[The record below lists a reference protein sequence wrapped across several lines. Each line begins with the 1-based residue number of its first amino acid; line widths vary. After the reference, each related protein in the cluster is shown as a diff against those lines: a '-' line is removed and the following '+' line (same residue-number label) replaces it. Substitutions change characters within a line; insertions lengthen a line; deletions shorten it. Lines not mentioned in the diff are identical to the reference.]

1 MNIDNLHIGDVIKN
15 YYALCDEIEE
25 PIKSGK
31 SKKYQLEDFMRYFT
45 WEKSGHK
52 FIITNIYNCPI
63 PKKKKQNNLGH
74 YRRKDNYNY
83 NVNIKDNTKVGV
95 YKIQLNDKVYIG
107 STIRGFRERFN
118 KHVRSGQTMP
128 HTKKIVDDGGIFEII
143 WIAEHGETETEIR
156 NMEQYYI
163 NKFYNEGYEIV
174 NESLKVHIKGEK
186 NKKIRKISY
195 KNIKI
200 NKKDY
205 DNVIQ
210 LLQNSNIAIY

>member
-1 MNIDNLHIGDVIKN
+1 
-15 YYALCDEIEE
+15 
-25 PIKSGK
+25 
-31 SKKYQLEDFMRYFT
+31 
-45 WEKSGHK
+45 
-52 FIITNIYNCPI
+52 
-63 PKKKKQNNLGH
+63 
-74 YRRKDNYNY
+74 
-83 NVNIKDNTKVGV
+83 
-95 YKIQLNDKVYIG
+95 
-107 STIRGFRERFN
+107 
-118 KHVRSGQTMP
+118 
-128 HTKKIVDDGGIFEII
+128 
-143 WIAEHGETETEIR
+143 
-156 NMEQYYI
+156 MEQYYI